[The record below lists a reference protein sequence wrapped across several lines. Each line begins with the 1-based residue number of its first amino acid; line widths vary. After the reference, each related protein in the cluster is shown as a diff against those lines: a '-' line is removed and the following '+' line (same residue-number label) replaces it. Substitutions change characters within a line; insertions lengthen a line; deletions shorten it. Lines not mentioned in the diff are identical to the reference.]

1 MNGMPSTE
9 IVDQL
14 TTPVLLLDEA
24 RQIAHVNPAFCAWVG
39 MGARRWLRLRLEQL
53 GAPVLSTL
61 VERALAES
69 QAQRVDHLVFRPLPE
84 IELTARAVVSPVK
97 FGTTSI
103 RALIEFRLQSD
114 ETDAAAHWPE
124 ALSATLKGLAHE
136 VRNPLAGIKGAAQLL
151 ARRIHDESE
160 RRYIEV
166 IEQET
171 SRLSDLVE
179 RLLDPKP
186 ARALS
191 AVNVHEV
198 LERVRLL
205 AEADA
210 AWSAHIVR
218 DYDPSLPDIVGD
230 RDRLVQSVWNLVRN
244 ALQAGASEVK
254 LRTRIEHGVTLGERL
269 YRLAMRIDVVDNGR
283 GVPEEITAQ
292 IFMPLVSGR
301 AEGTGLGLALTQE
314 IVREHGGALSFRS
327 RPGHTVFTLMLP
339 LEAG

>member
-1 MNGMPSTE
+1 VETQLSTE
-9 IVDQL
+9 IIDQL

-24 RQIAHVNPAFCAWVG
+24 QNIVHVNPAFCAWVG
-39 MGARRWLRLRLEQL
+39 MGARRWLKLRLEQL

-61 VERALAES
+61 VERALSES

-84 IELTARAVVSPVK
+84 IELTAQAVVSPVR
-97 FGTTSI
+97 FSMPSV
-103 RALIEFRLQSD
+103 RALIEFRLRDD
-114 ETDAAAHWPE
+114 EADAAARWPE

-151 ARRIHDESE
+151 ARRIHDPDE
-160 RRYIEV
+160 RRYVEV

-171 SRLSDLVE
+171 SRLSELVE

-186 ARALS
+186 ARALTD
-191 AVNVHEV
+191 VNVHEI

-210 AWSAHIVR
+210 AWSARIVR
-218 DYDPSLPDIVGD
+218 DYDPSLPDIIGD

-283 GVPEEITAQ
+283 GVPEELTAQ
-292 IFMPLVSGR
+292 IFLPLVSGR

-314 IVREHGGALSFRS
+314 IVREHGGGLSFRS

>member
-1 MNGMPSTE
+1 VETQLTTE
-9 IVDQL
+9 IIDQL
-14 TTPVLLLDEA
+14 TTPVLLLDEM
-24 RQIAHVNPAFCAWVG
+24 QHIVHVNPAFCAWVG
-39 MGARRWLRLRLEQL
+39 MGARRWLKLRLEHL
-53 GAPVLSTL
+53 GAPALSTL
-61 VERALAES
+61 VERALSES
-69 QAQRVDHLVFRPLPE
+69 QAQRIDHLVFRPLPE
-84 IELTARAVVSPVK
+84 IELTAQAVISPVRLSV
-97 FGTTSI
+97 TTV
-103 RALIEFRLQSD
+103 RALIEFRLRDD
-114 ETDAAAHWPE
+114 EADAAARWPE

-151 ARRIHDESE
+151 ARRILDPDE
-160 RRYIEV
+160 RRYVEV
-166 IEQET
+166 IAQET
-171 SRLSDLVE
+171 SRLTDLVE

-186 ARALS
+186 ERALTD
-191 AVNVHEV
+191 VNVHEI

-210 AWSAHIVR
+210 AWSARIVR
-218 DYDPSLPDIVGD
+218 DYDPSLPDIIGD

-283 GVPEEITAQ
+283 GVPEELTAQ
-292 IFMPLVSGR
+292 IFLPLVSGR
-301 AEGTGLGLALTQE
+301 AEGTGMGLALTQE
-314 IVREHGGALSFRS
+314 IVREHGGGLSFRS

>member
-1 MNGMPSTE
+1 MTELPSTE

-14 TTPVLLLDEA
+14 TTPVLLLDEGG
-24 RQIAHVNPAFCAWVG
+24 QIAHVNPAFCAWVG
-39 MGARRWLRLRLEQL
+39 MGARRWLKLRLDQL
-53 GAPVLSTL
+53 GAPVLATL
-61 VERALAES
+61 VERASIE
-69 QAQRVDHLVFRPLPE
+69 AQTQRIDHLVFRPLPE
-84 IELTARAVVSPVK
+84 IELTARAVVSPLRP
-97 FGTTSI
+97 GGAL
-103 RALIEFRLQSD
+103 RALIEFRLHTE

-151 ARRIHDESE
+151 ARRLLDGGE
-160 RRYIEV
+160 RRYVEV
-166 IEQET
+166 IEEET
-171 SRLSDLVE
+171 SRLSELVE

-191 AVNVHEV
+191 DVNVHEI

-210 AWSAHIVR
+210 AWSARIVR

-244 ALQAGASEVK
+244 ALQAGASEVR

-269 YRLAMRIDVVDNGR
+269 YRLAMRIDVVDNGS

-292 IFMPLVSGR
+292 VFMPLVSGR

-314 IVREHGGALSFRS
+314 IVREHGGGLSFRS